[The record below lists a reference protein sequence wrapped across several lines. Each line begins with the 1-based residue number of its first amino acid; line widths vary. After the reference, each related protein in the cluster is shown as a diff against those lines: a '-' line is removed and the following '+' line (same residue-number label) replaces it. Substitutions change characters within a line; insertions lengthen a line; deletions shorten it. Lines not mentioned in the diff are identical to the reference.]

1 MKEFSQKYLIL
12 KIKNEKDLLD
22 YEFNDNLEY
31 LFSKWFGSIN
41 GFYDLV
47 PLDYLQESFKKG
59 IYHFDYK
66 LGDEKETTMIV
77 NFKSFLNDE
86 VPYHYFPLRCS
97 GILNCLIREIRLDR
111 LLD

>member
-1 MKEFSQKYLIL
+1 MKDFRQKYLIL

-22 YEFNDNLEY
+22 YEFHDNLEY

-47 PLDYLQESFKKG
+47 PLDHLQKSFKKG

-66 LGDEKETTMIV
+66 LGDEKETTMII
-77 NFKSFLNDE
+77 NFKALVNDE
-86 VPYHYFPLRCS
+86 VLYHYFPFPSS
-97 GILNCLIREIRLDR
+97 GILNCLIRDIRLDR
-111 LLD
+111 LLY

>member
-12 KIKNEKDLLD
+12 KVKNEKDLLE
-22 YEFNDNLEY
+22 YEFNDDLEY

-47 PLDYLQESFKKG
+47 PLDHLQKSFKKG

-66 LGDEKETTMIV
+66 LGDEKETTMII
-77 NFKSFLNDE
+77 NFKGLLNDE
-86 VPYHYFPLRCS
+86 VPYHYFPFPCS
-97 GILNCLIREIRLDR
+97 GILNCLIRDIRLDN